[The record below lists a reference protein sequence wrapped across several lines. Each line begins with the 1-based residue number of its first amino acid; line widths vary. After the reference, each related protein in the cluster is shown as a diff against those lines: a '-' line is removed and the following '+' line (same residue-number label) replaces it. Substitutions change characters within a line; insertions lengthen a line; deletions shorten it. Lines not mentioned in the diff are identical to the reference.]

1 MKTQSANI
9 LAALSMFALLLSAS
23 PMASAAADPTD
34 TPEIRA
40 AIQSAVTRGDHE
52 AVARYYEDAAIELQA
67 KLKEKKELLEHYQ
80 DKSYL
85 YGRQA
90 QDLQSHTQALVR
102 KYDQTA
108 KANMLEAA
116 LYRKLAGQLPEY
128 APMPTQNVTQNMTAA
143 SGEQAGQY

>member
-52 AVARYYEDAAIELQA
+52 AVARYYEGAAIELQA
-67 KLKEKKELLEHYQ
+67 KLKEKKELLEHYE

-102 KYDQTA
+102 KYDQTV
-108 KANMLEAA
+108 KANMREAA
-116 LYRKLAGQLPEY
+116 LYRKLAVQLPEDR
-128 APMPTQNVTQNMTAA
+128 AVPDTQNMTAA
-143 SGEQAGQY
+143 NEGQAGQY

>member
-1 MKTQSANI
+1 MRTQSANI
-9 LAALSMFALLLSAS
+9 LAALSMFALLVSAS

-67 KLKEKKELLEHYQ
+67 KLKEKKELLEHYE

-108 KANMLEAA
+108 KANMREAA
-116 LYRKLAGQLPEY
+116 LYRKLAVQLPED
-128 APMPTQNVTQNMTAA
+128 APMPATQNMTAA

>member
-1 MKTQSANI
+1 MKTESANI
-9 LAALSMFALLLSAS
+9 LATLSMFAILALVNPAAS
-23 PMASAAADPTD
+23 AADPTD

-40 AIQSAVTRGDHE
+40 AIQTAVTRGDHE
-52 AVARYYEDAAIELQA
+52 AVAKYYEDAATELQA
-67 KLKEKKELLEHYQ
+67 KLKEKKELLEHYE

-108 KANMLEAA
+108 KANMREAA
-116 LYRKLAGQLPEY
+116 LYRKLAGQLPEDR
-128 APMPTQNVTQNMTAA
+128 AMPTQNMTAA